1 MKSKFMAITVVLAL
15 VLSLVLALACPVS
28 AFPVYDVSG
37 TWNVNVEYLS
47 VNYPESLVLT

>member
-1 MKSKFMAITVVLAL
+1 MKTKFMAITIVLAL
-15 VLSLVLALACPVS
+15 VLSLVLALAGPVS